1 MLIPYLRREGRISTS
16 KIIIII
22 FLLFSCT
29 LVNRVITQNS
39 QYHESIIDLAE
50 GEDYSDWLEYLWE
63 LKEKPLNLNQA
74 SFNEL
79 NQIPFLTPQI
89 IRNIVKYRRAN
100 GQINNLSELKNI
112 TGINQEL
119 LDAIEQF
126 VTIQELASKPKF
138 IYQFQSRIE
147 SPKKEG
153 YLKDYYSNPIY
164 VRQKLLYQYNN
175 NISGAIITEKDAGEK
190 NITDYTSFH
199 IHFKNIAQK
208 INLLIGDYQ
217 IRIGAGLTYWST
229 YGIPISLDAIPI
241 EPKFSSNIIG
251 NRSSN
256 EFAYFR
262 GAALNYN
269 ITNNCEFTFLY
280 SRVSRDASL
289 SEDKS
294 IIKNSYTSGLHRT
307 TNEKSKRNTMKEA
320 TIGGMLKIKFRKSQ
334 IKLSTLSQQLN
345 LPYQNFGDK
354 HLYYSLTFSLLFKDI
369 QSTGEF
375 SLFQGKI
382 PAFHNSLYFSNNKIK
397 YQIIGYYYA
406 PHFFSLHGKT
416 LGSFYLIPNNQY
428 GSLCILKYRIN
439 RFTSISAFL
448 HLYRQIFTSSE
459 IPFVYKSLYFEVS
472 HKHRNNQFKIWLK
485 QYYRKNSLSVSPNI
499 EKNISALRLEHIFK
513 IHKNVKTRNRLEMR
527 WANPLKSNIRY
538 YSLSFFQ
545 QFEWH
550 PLRNC
555 KFIIRWTTFDVPD
568 YDLRIY
574 EYENDLPGSYRSILL
589 NNRGI
594 KWFFL
599 FHLGLTQNVKL
610 DFKYQQRY
618 YPELSSVGTGWD
630 TIHHP
635 RIHDFRI
642 SLVWKY

>member
-1 MLIPYLRREGRISTS
+1 M
-16 KIIIII
+16 
-22 FLLFSCT
+22 
-29 LVNRVITQNS
+29 ITQNS
-39 QYHESIIDLAE
+39 QYDESIIDIVE

-63 LKEKPLNLNQA
+63 LKEKPLNLNRA

-89 IRNIVKYRRAN
+89 IRNIIKYRRTN
-100 GQINNLSELKNI
+100 GQINNLRELRNI
-112 TGINQEL
+112 PGINQEL
-119 LDAIEQF
+119 LAALEQF
-126 VTIQELASKPKF
+126 VTIQEQANKLKF

-153 YLKDYYSNPIY
+153 YLKGYYSNPFY

-175 NISGAIITEKDAGEK
+175 NVSGALITEKDAGEK
-190 NITDYTSFH
+190 CLTDYASFH
-199 IHFKNIAQK
+199 IHFKKIAQK

-229 YGIPISLDAIPI
+229 FGMPISLDAIPI
-241 EPKFSSNIIG
+241 EPKFSSNITG

-256 EFAYFR
+256 EFSYFR
-262 GAALNYN
+262 GAALDYN
-269 ITNNCEFTFLY
+269 ITKNCEFTFLY
-280 SRVSRDASL
+280 SHVSRDANL
-289 SEDKS
+289 SEEKN

-307 TNEKSKRNTMKEA
+307 TNEISKRNTMQET
-320 TIGGMLKIKFRKSQ
+320 TIGGIFKIKFRKTQ

-345 LPYQNFGDK
+345 LPYQYFGNK
-354 HLYYSLTFSLLFKDI
+354 HLYYSLTFSFPFKEI

-382 PAFHNSLYFSNNKIK
+382 PAFHKSLYFSNNKIK
-397 YQIIGYYYA
+397 YQIIGYYYN
-406 PHFFSLHGKT
+406 PHFFSFHGKT
-416 LGSFYLIPNNQY
+416 LGSFYISPNNRY

-439 RFTSISAFL
+439 RSISISAYL
-448 HLYRQIFTSSE
+448 HLYREVFNSSE
-459 IPFVYKSLYFEVS
+459 IPFVYKSLFFEVS
-472 HKHRNNQFKIWLK
+472 HQYRNNQFKIWLK
-485 QYYRKNSLSVSPNI
+485 QYSRKNSITTSPFI
-499 EKNISALRLEHIFK
+499 EKNTNALRLEHTFT
-513 IHKNVKTRNRLEMR
+513 IHRNIKTRNRLEMR
-527 WANPLKSNIRY
+527 WTNPLKPNIRY
-538 YSLSFFQ
+538 YSFSFFQ
-545 QFEWH
+545 QFEWN

-555 KFIIRWTTFDVPD
+555 KFIIRWTTFDIPD

-589 NNRGI
+589 NNTGI
-594 KWFFL
+594 KWFIL
-599 FHLGLTQNVKL
+599 FHLGFTQNVKL

-635 RIHDFRI
+635 RIHDCRI